1 MLIKAVIVEDS
12 RLAQNELLELL
23 KPFSSVHVVARVK
36 TVADAITTINRE
48 QPELLLLDI
57 NLPDGSGFDVLDQI
71 KKCPAVVF
79 TTAYDEYAIKAFEM
93 NALDYLMKPIS
104 EKRFK
109 QALEKVLA
117 RGTSEE
123 PSETINHKIFVK
135 DNDRCW
141 LVDINQVRYFVSHG
155 NYTQM
160 HFDQHKPLVY
170 KSLSQIHERL
180 PNKQFFR
187 VNRSHIVNVEFISN
201 MEPYGSSGLLLTMS
215 DGQEID
221 VSRRYT
227 SHLKKVLS
235 L

>member
-1 MLIKAVIVEDS
+1 MMIKVVIVEDS

-23 KPFSSVHVVARVK
+23 KPFSSIQVVAKVK
-36 TVADAITTINRE
+36 TVTEAIVAINRE
-48 QPELLLLDI
+48 QPELLFLDI

-71 KKCPAVVF
+71 KNCPAVVF

-117 RGTSEE
+117 TSISEE
-123 PSETINHKIFVK
+123 SSETINHKIFVK
-135 DNDRCW
+135 ENDHCW
-141 LVDINQVRYFVSHG
+141 LVDINQIRYFVSHG
-155 NYTQM
+155 NYTQI

-170 KSLSQIHERL
+170 KSLSLIHERL
-180 PNKQFFR
+180 PDKQFFR

-201 MEPYGSSGLLLTMS
+201 IEPYGTSGLLLTMS

-221 VSRRYT
+221 VSRRYS
-227 SHLKKVLS
+227 SHLKKMLS